1 MMYSDLDSDCTLI
14 FSFTGSWMTASFY
27 SICVCSSKQHR
38 CKPGSEKRCQRNKN
52 HGWKSGNML
61 CLLPMT
67 WAQRK
72 SSIETVLGWIKSKII
87 IKKLRSRRFCNFL
100 KTHKFHAVSK
110 ITFRQLLNK
119 LARLMLLKFLVIGYY
134 ITRKAFPDQMWEIL
148 SLFSADFRRI
158 STLSFSSNWRSTRC
172 WRKVNCPTLRYDK
185 MIKKWT
191 CRVPCSRLYSFY
203 KLNLAN
209 LSSRKIWYSGVV

>member
-1 MMYSDLDSDCTLI
+1 MYTFILNEVETPWRDSLKPMPGETIKRECYRPAKCSDVNWSPTASKFNKITKSWYMYSDLDSDCTF
-14 FSFTGSWMTASFY
+14 FSFTGSWMKASFIRL
-27 SICVCSSKQHR
+27 SVCSSKQHR

-61 CLLPMT
+61 CLLPMK

-87 IKKLRSRRFCNFL
+87 IKKKLRSRRFCNFL

-119 LARLMLLKFLVIGYY
+119 LARLMLLKFSV
-134 ITRKAFPDQMWEIL
+134 K
-148 SLFSADFRRI
+148 
-158 STLSFSSNWRSTRC
+158 NVRS
-172 WRKVNCPTLRYDK
+172 D
-185 MIKKWT
+185 I
-191 CRVPCSRLYSFY
+191 
-203 KLNLAN
+203 
-209 LSSRKIWYSGVV
+209 I